1 MALGWARPDHA
12 SMTKRLILAP
22 VWFVSVWMT
31 YGLVA
36 YFIGIP
42 DTGGAVLGALV
53 AGSRPHGSHG
63 LVLGPNG
70 TARIGDATAACPAAG
85 PDDRP
90 LAMDGRP

>member
-1 MALGWARPDHA
+1 MALGWAQSDHP

-53 AGSRPHGSHG
+53 AALILMDPTGSFWGRTNTRESGHQRRPIQHPEPTT
-63 LVLGPNG
+63 LP
-70 TARIGDATAACPAAG
+70 
-85 PDDRP
+85 
-90 LAMDGRP
+90 